1 MPIIGHEKQW
11 EFLKNAAKTG
21 EFSHAYL
28 FSGPAKLGKKKTA
41 LEMISLLFGEDVE
54 KTFQPDL
61 ILITPAEKQIQ
72 ISQIRDLIHKL
83 SLKPHSAPL
92 KTAII
97 DQAHLMN
104 QEAQTSLLKTLEEPK
119 GRTIL
124 FLITEAPEYL
134 FPTIISRVET
144 IRFFPVKKEKIRKY
158 LESKGISEEKAEE
171 ISKISGGKPGL
182 ALDLISSPE
191 KIKYFLEEIEKLN
204 KISKS
209 SISARFQYAK
219 ILAENNNDI
228 FETLDIWL
236 NYFRTKLISIVNPK
250 NEPEILAE
258 KNYPLVKLKNILKLI
273 QTTQFLISKTNVNSR
288 LALEILMLE
297 F

>member
-11 EFLKNAAKTG
+11 EFLRNAAKTG
-21 EFSHAYL
+21 GFSHAYL
-28 FSGPAKLGKKKTA
+28 FSGPTKLGKKKTA

-61 ILITPAEKQIQ
+61 VLITPAEKQIQ
-72 ISQIRDLIHKL
+72 IGQIRDLIRKL
-83 SLKPHSAPL
+83 SLKPHSAPI
-92 KTAII
+92 KAAII

-104 QEAQTSLLKTLEEPK
+104 QEAQTAFLKTLEEPK

-144 IRFFPVKKEKIRKY
+144 IRFYPLRKEQIKKY
-158 LESKGISEEKAEE
+158 LKDKGISEEKAEE
-171 ISKISGGKPGL
+171 VSEISGGKPGL

-191 KIKYFLEEIEKLN
+191 KIEYFREEIEKLN

-209 SISARFQYAK
+209 SIATRFQYAK
-219 ILAENNNDI
+219 TLAENNNDI
-228 FETLDIWL
+228 FETLDTWL
-236 NYFRTKLISIVNPK
+236 NYFRTKIISIINSGNK
-250 NEPEILAE
+250 LEIPTD
-258 KNYPLVKLKNILKLI
+258 KNYSLLKLKNILKLI
-273 QTTQFLISKTNVNSR
+273 QTTQFLISRTNVNPR